1 MVATVTDYLVVFFTA
16 QTANATTNAVSVP
29 FNTAVLKVWG
39 TWNGTNIKLQT
50 GVPTDPVTF
59 IDVTDSGGNP
69 IIFTQNTQLTLGDI
83 VLGDNM
89 RAVIASVG
97 GLTSLNATLQRI

>member
-1 MVATVTDYLVVFFTA
+1 MTATAVDYLVTFFTA
-16 QTANATTNAVSVP
+16 QTANVTTNAVSVP

-39 TWNGTNIKLQT
+39 TWNGANITLQT
-50 GVPTDPVTF
+50 GVPTDPATF
-59 IDVTDSGGNP
+59 INVTDSGGNP

-89 RAVIASVG
+89 RAVLASVG
-97 GLTSLNATLQRI
+97 GSTSLNATLQRI